1 MAFGMAK
8 QKITVTLGMEQ
19 VASVKALVEAGDSP
33 SVSAFVQSAVCAALD
48 DSQAW
53 GRALAE
59 ALEQSGGPL
68 APEER
73 TWADEMLADVR
84 SDAETAA

>member
-1 MAFGMAK
+1 MASGMAT
-8 QKITVTLGMEQ
+8 QKITVTLGRDQ
-19 VASVKALVEAGDSP
+19 VASVKALVESGDSP

-68 APEER
+68 TPEER
-73 TWADEMLADVR
+73 TWADEMLV
-84 SDAETAA
+84 DAHACRCPF